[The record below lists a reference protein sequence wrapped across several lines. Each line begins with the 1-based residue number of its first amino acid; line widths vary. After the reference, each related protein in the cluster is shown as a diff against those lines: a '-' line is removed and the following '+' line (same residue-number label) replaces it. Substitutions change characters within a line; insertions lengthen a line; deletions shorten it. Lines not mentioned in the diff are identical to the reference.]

1 MRSSSRRSSRAG
13 GRRSRASLALDL
25 TPMVDV
31 VFLLI
36 IFFMVSTTFITL
48 ESGLPIDLP
57 QAQTAQVQSSE
68 LPTVSITGDEGIF
81 VQGNAVSLE
90 QLQTALQPLIASGQT
105 VVVLRADQSVRHGL
119 SVQVMD
125 EIRQAG
131 AQRIAIATGGQ

>member
-1 MRSSSRRSSRAG
+1 MRSSPRRSTRTSS
-13 GRRSRASLALDL
+13 RRSRASLALDL